1 MKRGKMLTLFSL
13 KREIKSKFVLFYQS
27 FILAITVYTP
37 TGDITFYE
45 VAVIDDS
52 IIWTFKMICK
62 SSTIDQH
69 WISIFSITPSNDWK
83 RGTNVIYDEYH

>member
-52 IIWTFKMICK
+52 II
-62 SSTIDQH
+62 
-69 WISIFSITPSNDWK
+69 
-83 RGTNVIYDEYH
+83 